1 MSELNDFLKCHFE
14 NYGKCGKGKT
24 NYLSHHIY
32 DEFIDLMGEK
42 IKNTIISEIKEAKYF
57 SIILDSTPDISHTD
71 QLTFIVRY
79 INRDGVIQERFLGFL
94 PIEEHK
100 AKYIEETVIKELNVM
115 SLDIKNCRGQTYDN
129 AANMAGKYSGLQTRL
144 RNYSP
149 TAFVIPCANHSLKFN
164 RKFCCRIMQ

>member
-1 MSELNDFLKCHFE
+1 MPMKYLIA
-14 NYGKCGKGKT
+14 NYYSSYYYCCYYARPKFR
-24 NYLSHHIY
+24 NERNL
-32 DEFIDLMGEK
+32 
-42 IKNTIISEIKEAKYF
+42 II
-57 SIILDSTPDISHTD
+57 DSTLDISHTD

-100 AKYIEETVIKELNVM
+100 AKYIEMVIKELNVM
-115 SLDIKNCRGQTYDN
+115 SLDIKNCIGQTYDN